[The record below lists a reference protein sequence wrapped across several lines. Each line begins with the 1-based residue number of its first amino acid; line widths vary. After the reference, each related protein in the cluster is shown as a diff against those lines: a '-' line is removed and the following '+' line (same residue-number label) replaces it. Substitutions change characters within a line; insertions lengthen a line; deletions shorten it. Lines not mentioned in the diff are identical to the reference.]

1 MFNVWREN
9 ILKFLSWGLADH
21 QGFLLSTNQQ
31 QRLSNNATFIGM
43 AKTVEMVN
51 VMEEKKHASFKKNP

>member
-1 MFNVWREN
+1 M
-9 ILKFLSWGLADH
+9 
-21 QGFLLSTNQQ
+21 NQQ
-31 QRLSNNATFIGM
+31 QRLSNSATFIGM